1 MPFIPNHGPECEL
14 KHKRFP
20 ATCRFCGENTVYIE
34 CTCKPPSKVF
44 LHPSSRGHDGTV
56 SYSDERL
63 HKCQQMHKDVRD
75 SIRGL
80 CIGANLKKGKS
91 ILDILQE
98 ILGTQEDD
106 AEMLES
112 ERVFRNFLREEIV
125 KTWLKQLLAT
135 ERYKDVY
142 ERIRVMDSSQRFKD
156 VAWRVL
162 KRIQ

>member
-20 ATCRFCGENTVYIE
+20 ATCRYCGEDTVYIE
-34 CTCKPPSKVF
+34 CTCEPPSKVF
-44 LHPSSRGHDGTV
+44 LHPSSRRHDGTV
-56 SYSDERL
+56 SYSDEHL
-63 HKCQQMHKDVRD
+63 HECQQMRRDVRD
-75 SIRGL
+75 AIRNLGISARL
-80 CIGANLKKGKS
+80 QGGECILY
-91 ILDILQE
+91 ILRE
-98 ILGTQEDD
+98 ILGTEEDD
-106 AEMLES
+106 GEMSES
-112 ERVFRNFLREEIV
+112 NRVLRNFLREEIV